1 MLELRTGILVA
12 LVAVTFAACTSYP
25 DPTSSEGSWNT
36 TRVGK
41 DWRLDFEAKLPRSD
55 VFFNGTTHDVALS
68 HNHDQPLSGGG
79 DLRLT
84 AVLNGTNR
92 EGWAGVWVKD
102 PSDLDMD
109 ASGSVGLR
117 FKFKSS
123 TARTIQVMLSSMAY
137 PDYKNGSK
145 LTGSFQATKGV
156 QDVELKFKDFQFPS
170 WLYKS
175 GQLCGSA
182 DGAKTY
188 CSTSMEKVLER
199 VNAIQF
205 QIDPRWDSAGTVEDD
220 WASIQVDDVR
230 FVFP

>member
-1 MLELRTGILVA
+1 MIDKTVGISLAFVVLGMA
-12 LVAVTFAACTSYP
+12 SCNSYP
-25 DPTSSEGSWNT
+25 DATSSDAKANT

-79 DLRLT
+79 DLKLT
-84 AVLNGTNR
+84 AVLNGVNR

-156 QDVELKFKDFQFPS
+156 QEVELKFKDFQFPS

-188 CSTSMEKVLER
+188 CTTSMTSVLER

-220 WASIQVDDVR
+220 WAAIQVDDVR